1 MEMNPI
7 ESLIASG
14 SKVWIDSVDP
24 QLMQRDRAL
33 GISGATSNPIIVSD
47 LIVAGVLDRELE
59 SAAGGGASDHDIA
72 WDLTDTLVRRAQRLF
87 EPVYEQTQG
96 NDGYVSFELDPLLE
110 DPEANISDADRAAQY
125 IELGKRWY
133 DAHTNRFIKIPATPG
148 GIRAMEPLVAAG
160 VNLNVTLIFTNG
172 QYVAARD
179 AIWRG
184 AQKRGN
190 LDNFKSVYSIFVSRI
205 DAYTQK
211 HVAGL
216 SAAAQ
221 GEVGCLIAKRMWA
234 DNQAFWKQHPT
245 RLEQE
250 IVFASMSP
258 KSKTDAPWKYVAAL
272 AGDDIQTNPPATNEA
287 AAKSGQTFTRQ
298 VDRLPADAII
308 KEIDSK
314 VDIAELEK
322 VLMEEGIAKF
332 AEPQK
337 KLLAT
342 VAEKRPVGAAR

>member
-1 MEMNPI
+1 MNPI
-7 ESLIASG
+7 ESLIAAG
-14 SKVWIDSVDP
+14 SKIWIDSVDP

-59 SAAGGGASDHDIA
+59 QSSGGGQSDHDIA

-87 EPVYEQTQG
+87 LPVWEQTSG

-110 DPEANISDADRAAQY
+110 DPEANISDADRAEQY
-125 IELGKRWY
+125 VELGKRWY
-133 DAHTNRFIKIPATPG
+133 DAHSNRFIKIPATPG

-160 VNLNVTLIFTNG
+160 VNLNVTLIFTNR

-184 AQKRGN
+184 AQKRAN

-211 HVAGL
+211 QVPSL
-216 SAAAQ
+216 SPAAQ

-250 IVFASMSP
+250 IVFASMST
-258 KSKTDAPWKYVAAL
+258 KRKEDAPWKYVQAL

-298 VDRLPADAII
+298 IDRLPPAEVVQDIDA
-308 KEIDSK
+308 K
-314 VDIAELEK
+314 VDLAMLEK
-322 VLMEEGIAKF
+322 ALMEEGIAKF

-342 VAEKRPVGAAR
+342 VSEKRPVGAGR